1 MSSIWDGEDTVAG
14 VIWILT
20 SIGSINWGLLEFLDT
35 NAVAELGTALG
46 EPIVETVVYGAVA
59 VAGLITL
66 ADHMGM
72 HDVPDVVDS
81 IRGSGDD

>member
-1 MSSIWDGEDTVAG
+1 VPSTGGCWSSST
-14 VIWILT
+14 T
-20 SIGSINWGLLEFLDT
+20 TPSRSI
-35 NAVAELGTALG
+35 GTALG
-46 EPIVETVVYGAVA
+46 EPIVATVVYGGVA

-72 HDVPDVVDS
+72 YDVTDVVDS